1 MKRILL
7 FFFVLFLF
15 IQAYTQSNKNW
26 ITDLDILK
34 TELLQKEYLFSKF
47 SKTKFKKEVHNLKNL
62 SPISKEEEFWIIN
75 HLLSKFNNPN
85 ITLQNIEFKRFPFE
99 IKQFEGIYYITSIS
113 SELSNYL
120 GYKLQKING
129 FPLSNILKKAQNN
142 SLNIKPFLEYYKF
155 SKTDTLHLE
164 LLSDNEKHIEI
175 NFLFDKFYDLEEMTK
190 ITPKKIP
197 FYLEKQDRWFWQ
209 YGINFGQQVY
219 FKYNIGLS
227 KEFIEKHHDN
237 LQVSYFKLAKNY
249 NLPLQSI
256 YDAPTFDDFTTKL
269 FCKFKKRRYKK
280 LFIDFRN
287 NKTGNVLVLD
297 NFIQKLKKIKRI
309 NKRNRLY
316 IFVDKSIST
325 SAMEMVLA
333 FKNETK
339 ALIVGE
345 EVTKTACSTDK
356 IKSFLLD
363 NNNFK
368 IYYPTQ
374 YFKQIT
380 IEPDVKVITTF
391 DNYINGVDPILQK
404 ALNL

>member
-1 MKRILL
+1 M
-7 FFFVLFLF
+7 LFLF
-15 IQAYTQSNKNW
+15 TKTYTQSNKNW
-26 ITDLDILK
+26 ITDLDTLEHNLIK
-34 TELLQKEYLFSKF
+34 KDYLFTQF
-47 SKTKFKKEVHNLKNL
+47 SKTKFKKEIHNLKNL
-62 SPISKEEEFWIIN
+62 SPINIEEEFWIIN

-99 IKQFEGIYYITSIS
+99 IKQFEGNYHIVSIHS
-113 SELSNYL
+113 DFSFIL

-129 FPLSNILKKAQNN
+129 FSLSNIFKKTKNN
-142 SLNIKPFLEYYKF
+142 SLNIKSFLEYYNF
-155 SKTDTLHLE
+155 SKTDTLRLE
-164 LLSDNEKHIEI
+164 LLSDNEKQIKI
-175 NFLFDKFYDLEEMTK
+175 NLPFDTLYDLEEMTK
-190 ITPKKIP
+190 IKPKKTP

-227 KEFIEKHHDN
+227 KEFLDKNHDS
-237 LQVSYFKLAKNY
+237 LQVTYLQLSKDY
-249 NLPLQSI
+249 NLPLQSV
-256 YDAPTFDDFTTKL
+256 YDAPTFDDFTDKL
-269 FCKFKKRRYKK
+269 FYKFKKRRYRK
-280 LFIDFRN
+280 LFIDLRN
-287 NKTGNVLVLD
+287 NKKGNVLVLN
-297 NFIQKLKKIKRI
+297 NFIKKLKKTKRI

-339 ALIVGE
+339 ALIIGE

-374 YFKQIT
+374 YFKPIT